1 MIAALEIVAVVL
13 ALAVVA
19 GLGVLI
25 ARRQWLLSREG
36 IFSCEVRQRLPRNGS
51 RWVPGVA
58 RYSGNSLL
66 WYKMLSASFR
76 PTLVIRRRGA
86 RLMDHRAPSP
96 QDGLLAVN
104 SHRIVRLEVHT
115 PGGAEHVMELGL
127 APESL
132 MGLMAWL
139 EAGPPGGESYREFD

>member
-1 MIAALEIVAVVL
+1 MIAALEIVAAVL

-19 GLGVLI
+19 SLGVLI

-76 PTLVIRRRGA
+76 PTLVIRRRGPP
-86 RLMDHRAPSP
+86 HGPS
-96 QDGLLAVN
+96 
-104 SHRIVRLEVHT
+104 
-115 PGGAEHVMELGL
+115 GAE
-127 APESL
+127 
-132 MGLMAWL
+132 
-139 EAGPPGGESYREFD
+139 PPGRSAGSEQPPDRPP